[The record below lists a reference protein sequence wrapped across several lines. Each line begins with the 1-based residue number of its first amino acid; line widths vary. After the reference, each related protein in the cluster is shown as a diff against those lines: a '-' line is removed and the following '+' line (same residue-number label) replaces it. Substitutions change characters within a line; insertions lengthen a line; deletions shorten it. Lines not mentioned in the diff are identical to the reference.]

1 MLLAE
6 FETPEELVAAVK
18 RLRLLGHEDLETYAP
33 HAIEELEA
41 LEPRPRLPWIAG
53 VAGFLAAGATYFLQY
68 YLACVDYPL
77 DVGGRPNHAPLAY
90 VPISFE
96 LGVLAAA
103 LVTVFGM
110 IAGCG

>member
-6 FETPEELVAAVK
+6 FDSADDLVRAVK
-18 RLRLLGHEDLETYAP
+18 QLRALGHEDVESYAP

-41 LEPRPRLPWIAG
+41 LEPRPRLPWLAG
-53 VAGFLAAGATYFLQY
+53 LAGFAAAGAAYFVQW

-77 DVGGRPNHAPLAY
+77 NVGGRAQHAPLAF
-90 VPISFE
+90 VPICFE

-103 LVTVFGM
+103 LVTV
-110 IAGCG
+110 